1 MINKKQDKQPTD
13 QSVLKEGQT
22 MRNKKIE
29 LKTKY
34 NRSRLNNKHSLRS
47 VVIEEL
53 DNLISDLQE
62 IRSDIPFDM
71 FSADL
76 QEKIKN
82 TCKDRI
88 ENLNIIDDLV
98 SDLCLSLATKG
109 SK

>member
-62 IRSDIPFDM
+62 IRSDIPLDM

>member
-1 MINKKQDKQPTD
+1 MNTQ
-13 QSVLKEGQT
+13 KEQK
-22 MRNKKIE
+22 RID

-34 NRSRLNNKHSLRS
+34 NRTRLNNKHALKS

-53 DNLISDLQE
+53 DKLISELQD

-71 FSADL
+71 FGADL

-88 ENLNIIDDLV
+88 QNLNIIDDLV
-98 SDLCLSLATKG
+98 SDLCLSLATKE

>member
-1 MINKKQDKQPTD
+1 MNIQ
-13 QSVLKEGQT
+13 KEQ
-22 MRNKKIE
+22 KKID

-34 NRSRLNNKHSLRS
+34 NRTRLNNKHSLRS